1 MAKPIIKEKRYH
13 KFEDLALGDTFIF
26 VNENKDVKLLC
37 IKTEPIHENDGENV
51 AWNATNL
58 STGENVC
65 LSDKDH
71 IYPVQIEI
79 EVTY

>member
-13 KFEDLALGDTFIF
+13 KFEDLASGDTFIF
-26 VNENKDVKLLC
+26 VNENKNVKLLC
-37 IKTEPIHENDGENV
+37 IKTEPIHENDGEKI

-58 STGENVC
+58 STGENVG

-71 IYPVQIEI
+71 VHPVTVTI
-79 EVTY
+79 EVAY